1 MMMEK
6 YASTVQVEISKE
18 QSDGVKYNAR
28 RLEGGSRKWVFMGH
42 NKLLMLVL
50 LSAVDS
56 DLMQI
61 RQMQVECRQYAAA
74 ERCQQCLGS
83 SQLCHH

>member
-6 YASTVQVEISKE
+6 YASTVQVGISKE
-18 QSDGVKYNAR
+18 QSDGVKYIALC
-28 RLEGGSRKWVFMGH
+28 LEGESRKWVFMGH

-56 DLMQI
+56 ELMQI
-61 RQMQVECRQYAAA
+61 RQMQVECRQ
-74 ERCQQCLGS
+74 
-83 SQLCHH
+83 